1 LLKSD
6 DAAGEVKKATVVFS
20 DALPA
25 HEQSSEAVVPRV
37 GAFDDPSPR
46 FSANASEQRMLSAT
60 TDVRDDSSTAHG
72 SLRIG
77 VVVAFVQAQVHG
89 PTRTSRCA
97 QDDSVESLGDQPLVM
112 DVRAR
117 DLRGQGNAATV
128 S

>member
-1 LLKSD
+1 MIDGPAITSLVLEPIPKPCLLKSD
-6 DAAGEVKKATVVFS
+6 DAAGEAKKAMVVFS

-46 FSANASEQRMLSAT
+46 FSADASEQRLLSAT
-60 TDVRDDSSTAHG
+60 TDVRDDSSTAHR

-89 PTRTSRCA
+89 PTRAS
-97 QDDSVESLGDQPLVM
+97 
-112 DVRAR
+112 
-117 DLRGQGNAATV
+117 
-128 S
+128 